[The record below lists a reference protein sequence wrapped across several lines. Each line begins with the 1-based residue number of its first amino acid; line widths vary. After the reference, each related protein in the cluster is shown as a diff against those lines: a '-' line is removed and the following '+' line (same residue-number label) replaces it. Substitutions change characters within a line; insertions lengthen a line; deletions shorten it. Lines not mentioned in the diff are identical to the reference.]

1 MNSGYIRYDSK
12 YKFICIYYWN
22 LIIYYEPSV
31 MLTRL
36 HLRENGDLL
45 LNVVEMKIDF
55 YKLVNT
61 IDAVR

>member
-1 MNSGYIRYDSK
+1 
-12 YKFICIYYWN
+12 
-22 LIIYYEPSV
+22 

>member
-1 MNSGYIRYDSK
+1 MDSGYILDSK
-12 YKFICIYYWN
+12 YKFICIYWN
-22 LIIYYEPSV
+22 SIYYEPSV

-36 HLRENGDLL
+36 HLRENGDVWLH
-45 LNVVEMKIDF
+45 VAAMKIDF